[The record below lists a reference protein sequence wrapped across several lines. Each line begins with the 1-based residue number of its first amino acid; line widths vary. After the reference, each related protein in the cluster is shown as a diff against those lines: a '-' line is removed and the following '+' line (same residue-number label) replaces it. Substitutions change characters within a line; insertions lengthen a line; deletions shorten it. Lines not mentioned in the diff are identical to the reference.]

1 MKHWNF
7 GQSRHI
13 SLSLDDFLDEKDAA
27 GFQFFAGKEP
37 WLVGIQK
44 ITWRTFF
51 RVCTEELDDLSLK
64 ATKLVIE
71 YCLEIL
77 DEVEGTISGKATLA
91 RLQTALKLQYAEQ
104 CENKVFQYQ
113 WAMRH
118 PIVKEAITRALSNR
132 FPQRS

>member
-27 GFQFFAGKEP
+27 GFKFFAGKEP

-44 ITWRTFF
+44 ITWQTFF
-51 RVCTEELDDLSLK
+51 RVCTEEMDDLSLE

>member
-13 SLSLDDFLDEKDAA
+13 SLSLDDFLAEKDDA
-27 GFQFFAGKEP
+27 GFKFFAGKEP

-44 ITWRTFF
+44 ITWQKFF
-51 RVCTEELDDLSLK
+51 RVCTEEMDDLSLE

-71 YCLEIL
+71 YCLEVL
-77 DEVEGTISGKATLA
+77 DEIEGTISAKATLA
-91 RLQTALKLQYAEQ
+91 RLQKALKLQYAEQ
-104 CENKVFQYQ
+104 YENKVFQYQ
-113 WAMRH
+113 WTMRH

-132 FPQRS
+132 FPHRS